1 MRLNESAAR
10 AVVALV
16 DPPPS
21 EGHVE
26 VLARMLQAHLAA
38 FEAVEHLDLEG
49 VDLSANFDARSD
61 G

>member
-21 EGHVE
+21 EAHTQ
-26 VLARMLQAHLAA
+26 VLVKMLQAHLDA
-38 FEAVEHLDLEG
+38 FEAVERLDLEG
-49 VDLSANFDARSD
+49 VDLSANFEAQSDA
-61 G
+61 